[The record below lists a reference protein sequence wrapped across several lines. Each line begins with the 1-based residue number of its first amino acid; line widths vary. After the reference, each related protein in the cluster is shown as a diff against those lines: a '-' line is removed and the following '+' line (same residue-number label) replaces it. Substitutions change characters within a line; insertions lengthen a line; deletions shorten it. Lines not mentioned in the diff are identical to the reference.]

1 MNVMLVIAEDEAV
14 RQALR
19 VSLPETDLVLFE
31 PGVDAAARRLVSL
44 QADAILVDD
53 SPSLGVH
60 VIPALRA
67 TTPGTRI
74 IALTA
79 RNDLLT
85 HAGLT
90 KAGADVVLLKPFS
103 CDELNRVVAGELA
116 PAAVASNANSPAA
129 GNGTSMLAAMP
140 VGGAVA
146 LNQHQMALRWL
157 SRISVAAGDPARLS
171 QSLVELALDIFDAV
185 RCAVILD
192 AGETVSVA
200 ASHGLPPEVPA
211 SARFTYTDGIM
222 RCFEERASLLD
233 RYTAHDFPA
242 ALKQMQMLSA
252 EIVAPLL
259 RNGRVFGAIALGEK
273 ASGVPYTQEER
284 ELLTLVARSASVAFE
299 QAGAR
304 AATSREQQTL
314 EDALTQ
320 LHAAVVLV
328 DADRNVR
335 FMNSQ
340 AESILEINAIDA
352 VGRSIQKLGSQFAD
366 PVLRT
371 LKDGRPRTGIE
382 IRDPGR
388 RMRVQLSVTLAR
400 DGAVIISF
408 SRMEEESV
416 STENIAYSPFW
427 EYLSSRVA
435 QEVKNPMVAI
445 NTFAQLLPRKYDSE
459 EFRDAFSRVVQKEV
473 ERINQ
478 VVDTLFDFARNPK
491 FNFEEAD
498 LNTTVSDVLKTF
510 EELLAS
516 RQISL
521 DTNLAIDDVTAEVDL
536 RYFTQAL
543 HNVVQNAIEA
553 MPVGGTL
560 SISTRQNSE
569 GSEIRVMD
577 TGEGVSAEDENMIF
591 LPFYSTKEKGM
602 GLGLPLANRIVQQH
616 KGAIELGES
625 PEKGASFTIRLPI
638 KETDHADH
646 SSSR

>member
-1 MNVMLVIAEDEAV
+1 MNVMLVIADDEG
-14 RQALR
+14 LR
-19 VSLPETDLVLFE
+19 ESLRATLPDTDLVLFE

-53 SPSLGVH
+53 SPSLGVR

-79 RNDLLT
+79 RNDALT

-90 KAGADVVLLKPFS
+90 KAGADVVLEKPFS
-103 CDELNRVVAGELA
+103 CEELNQVISGKAA
-116 PAAVASNANSPAA
+116 YPAQNGNGN
-129 GNGTSMLAAMP
+129 GNGTGSTFLTAAP
-140 VGGAVA
+140 IGGAMA

-157 SRISVAAGDPARLS
+157 SRISVAAGDPVRLS

-192 AGETVSVA
+192 NQGAISVA

-211 SARFTYTDGIM
+211 RARFSYTDGIM

-233 RYTAHDFPA
+233 RFSSQEFPTAY
-242 ALKQMQMLSA
+242 KQMQLLSA
-252 EIVAPLL
+252 EVVAPLL

-273 ASGVPYTQEER
+273 ASGAPYSQEER

-299 QAGAR
+299 QAGAQEK
-304 AATSREQQTL
+304 TTREQRAL

-320 LHAAVVLV
+320 LHAGVVLI
-328 DADRNVR
+328 DPDRRVR
-335 FMNSQ
+335 FLNAQ
-340 AESILEINAIDA
+340 AEALLGMSSLDA
-352 VGRSIQKLGSQFAD
+352 VGRSVQQIGSVFAD

-371 LKDGRPRTGIE
+371 LSDGRPRTGVE
-382 IRDPGR
+382 VRDPGR
-388 RMRVQLSVTLAR
+388 RLRLVMSVTPAN
-400 DGAVIISF
+400 DGAAVVSF
-408 SRMEEESV
+408 SRKEEESV
-416 STENIAYSPFW
+416 ATENIAYSPFW

-478 VVDTLFDFARNPK
+478 VVDTLFDFSRNPK
-491 FNFEEAD
+491 LTLERADLNDTIEGVLGGFEEA
-498 LNTTVSDVLKTF
+498 
-510 EELLAS
+510 LAS
-516 RQISL
+516 RQIEIKTHFAP
-521 DTNLAIDDVTAEVDL
+521 DDIEADIDP
-536 RYFTQAL
+536 RYFIQAL
-543 HNVVQNAIEA
+543 QSVVQNAIEA
-553 MPVGGTL
+553 MPAGGTL
-560 SISTRQNSE
+560 SISTRRNGE
-569 GSEIRVMD
+569 ATEICVSD
-577 TGEGVSAEDENMIF
+577 TGEGVSPEDENMIF

-602 GLGLPLANRIVQQH
+602 GLGLALANRIVQQH
-616 KGAIELGES
+616 HGALELGEAGES
-625 PEKGASFTIRLPI
+625 GARFTIRLPI
-638 KETDHADH
+638 KESEHADH
-646 SSSR
+646 IGR